1 MVYKYKKVVFIAF
14 CNGGFLENCKMHDW
28 FIQLCFVAT
37 SATALE
43 GNDDMTKA
51 VHAAKMHA
59 VLAGTDRCAGTQCLS
74 SSIG

>member
-1 MVYKYKKVVFIAF
+1 
-14 CNGGFLENCKMHDW
+14 MHDW

-43 GNDDMTKA
+43 VNDDMTKA

>member
-1 MVYKYKKVVFIAF
+1 
-14 CNGGFLENCKMHDW
+14 MHDG
-28 FIQLCFVAT
+28 FIRLAFEVT
-37 SATALE
+37 SATALK
-43 GNDDMTKA
+43 GNDDMTNA

>member
-1 MVYKYKKVVFIAF
+1 
-14 CNGGFLENCKMHDW
+14 MHDR
-28 FIQLCFVAT
+28 FIRRRFLTT

-43 GNDDMTKA
+43 VNDDMTKA

>member
-1 MVYKYKKVVFIAF
+1 M
-14 CNGGFLENCKMHDW
+14 GDCKLHDR
-28 FIQLCFVAT
+28 FIQPRFGAT
-37 SATALE
+37 SATALK

-51 VHAAKMHA
+51 AHVAKMHA

>member
-1 MVYKYKKVVFIAF
+1 MVSSAF
-14 CNGGFLENCKMHDW
+14 CNDGFLGDCKMHDR
-28 FIQLCFVAT
+28 FIRQRFLAT

-51 VHAAKMHA
+51 VHAANMHA